1 MTFVDLPPPAEIG
14 ADIKKAIIGGLRRA
28 IDVYRREGILQGE
41 GDYQSILHDPSA
53 LRAFIGLYRQNPLQL
68 DDIVKTA
75 KGKPPASDDE
85 PLTCGVSLAQVQQLL
100 IRTCAKRVYEK
111 ETPEEEPEG
120 DAGGR
125 RFPFFAREPEKKAD
139 DQQERKNRLIIEN
152 LAFDWQ
158 LPLLGVYQEV
168 LSPQQLVALGGDLAA
183 MRSPEAVRAAAAL
196 DPTVL
201 RKARQSAGR
210 EVQLALAD
218 RPESI
223 AGISYMNREMYV
235 FFRKVLG
242 DQAFRFFTRDRQFF
256 NQVASLEKAMVR
268 VYGDVL
274 CYIAPENL
282 DEMERLS
289 VDKTDVLL
297 TALRETLGD
306 ALEPALASPAFA
318 RDVLRKL
325 VEGLVHMRQEKDA
338 MHAKVLV
345 ICQVLAPQ
353 VRDWLKRQHAAKKAG
368 GRA

>member
-1 MTFVDLPPPAEIG
+1 M
-14 ADIKKAIIGGLRRA
+14 
-28 IDVYRREGILQGE
+28 
-41 GDYQSILHDPSA
+41 
-53 LRAFIGLYRQNPLQL
+53 
-68 DDIVKTA
+68 
-75 KGKPPASDDE
+75 
-85 PLTCGVSLAQVQQLL
+85 
-100 IRTCAKRVYEK
+100 
-111 ETPEEEPEG
+111 
-120 DAGGR
+120 
-125 RFPFFAREPEKKAD
+125 
-139 DQQERKNRLIIEN
+139 
-152 LAFDWQ
+152 AFDWQ

-274 CYIAPENL
+274 CYIAP
-282 DEMERLS
+282 
-289 VDKTDVLL
+289 KTS
-297 TALRETLGD
+297 TRWNA
-306 ALEPALASPAFA
+306 
-318 RDVLRKL
+318 
-325 VEGLVHMRQEKDA
+325 
-338 MHAKVLV
+338 
-345 ICQVLAPQ
+345 
-353 VRDWLKRQHAAKKAG
+353 
-368 GRA
+368 